1 MRKVKLII
9 HEKYAG
15 KQSPSDVF
23 AAVFLSDTAALTLDK
38 GTGICP
44 RYEGGRS
51 AELLGRQ
58 DKQTMR
64 RNAGDGP
71 APL

>member
-23 AAVFLSDTAALTLDK
+23 AAVFLSDTAALTLGESPGIMKPTDK
-38 GTGICP
+38 SQDSLCSGKGVLDGTS
-44 RYEGGRS
+44 E
-51 AELLGRQ
+51 A
-58 DKQTMR
+58 
-64 RNAGDGP
+64 
-71 APL
+71 